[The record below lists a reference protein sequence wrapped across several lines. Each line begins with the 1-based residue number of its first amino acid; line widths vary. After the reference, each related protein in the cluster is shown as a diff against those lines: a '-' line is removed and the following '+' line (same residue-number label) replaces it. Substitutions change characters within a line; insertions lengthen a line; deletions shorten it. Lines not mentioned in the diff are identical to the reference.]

1 MNALL
6 ISEYGALNGGE
17 FSFLAALPKL
27 QTAGFKFTAAI
38 LGYSDFASL
47 LEKNGVRIEHYS
59 FRDDD
64 QIRKP
69 QETIREQLSDLIE
82 QLHPDIVHANSLA
95 AARIL
100 GPVTSK
106 SKAVGLGYL
115 RDIIK
120 LSRKA
125 TEDVSMLDRIV
136 AVSQAT
142 ADFHI
147 AAGMPAEKITVI
159 HNGVDLQRFRPVWLD
174 TEPARPGK
182 KKVCLCIGQ
191 IGMRKGLELS
201 LQMLAQAF
209 KQVPDSELWIVGERH
224 SQKLEAIE
232 YEQKLHAYAKEHFA
246 EGSVKWLGR
255 RTDIPNLMQQ
265 ADVLVHAAKQE
276 PLGRVLLESAASGL
290 PIVTTNVGGTPEIL
304 RELGDELM
312 HSPDN
317 FDLMVPVVVEL
328 LTDDERHREISK
340 ALRKI
345 AEQYFSADRAGDDL
359 VRCYQAAFNG
369 ASGFSASG

>member
-27 QTAGFKFTAAI
+27 QAAGFEFTAA
-38 LGYSDFASL
+38 LPQDSDFASL
-47 LEKNGVRIEHYS
+47 LKNNGVQIEHFS
-59 FRDDD
+59 FREDE
-64 QIRKP
+64 IRKP
-69 QETIREQLSDLIE
+69 QETIREQLSELIE
-82 QLHPDIVHANSLA
+82 QLDPDIVHANSLA

-106 SKAVGLGYL
+106 TKVVGLGYL

-125 TEDVSMLDRIV
+125 IEDVSMLDRIV

-147 AAGMPAEKITVI
+147 AAGMPSEKIEVI
-159 HNGVDLQRFRPVWLD
+159 HNGVDLQRFRPAWIDSEFVRSN
-174 TEPARPGK
+174 ESRI
-182 KKVCLCIGQ
+182 CLCIGQ

-201 LQMLAQAF
+201 LQMLAKAF
-209 KQVPDSELWIVGERH
+209 EQVPDSELWIVGERH

-232 YEQKLHAYAKEHFA
+232 YEQKLHAYAKENFA
-246 EGSVKWLGR
+246 NGSVKWLGR
-255 RTDIPNLMQQ
+255 RTDIPDLMRQ

-290 PIVTTNVGGTPEIL
+290 PIVTTNVGGTPEIM
-304 RELGDELM
+304 RGLGDELM
-312 HSPDN
+312 FAPDD
-317 FDLMVPVVVEL
+317 FDLAVPIVVEL
-328 LTDDERHREISK
+328 LTDNDRRLEISK

-345 AEQYFSADRAGDDL
+345 AELHFSADRAGDDL
-359 VRCYQAAFNG
+359 VRCYQDTINVG
-369 ASGFSASG
+369 DE